1 MRSDLEDELRRALR
15 AEAPEVD
22 TDARDALERRLL
34 AAVPPAA
41 PRGRRWPRWLLATGL
56 GAAVLAGACVLPS
69 EYDADLGHR
78 LAIVIDDA
86 ELELDHD
93 AIAEFVL
100 ERYHP
105 DEVRMAVERQHS
117 RERGDDGRVVEHSE
131 LRLELDAIGDGL
143 DTARIWA
150 DLQQAFPELEGARL
164 EDRRLHGRVHGTLGG
179 RLSHDWLDLVIDRH
193 GVAAAKQEILDE
205 LAREGI
211 TGQPQIEIID
221 DDDGHGRV
229 RREVR
234 VMVEDDAATVVP

>member
-150 DLQQAFPELEGARL
+150 DLQQAFPSWRVPVSRTVGCTAACTARSAGGSRTTGSTWSSTVTAS
-164 EDRRLHGRVHGTLGG
+164 RRRSRRSWTSSRARASPASRRSRSSTTTTVTAA
-179 RLSHDWLDLVIDRH
+179 S
-193 GVAAAKQEILDE
+193 VARSA
-205 LAREGI
+205 
-211 TGQPQIEIID
+211 
-221 DDDGHGRV
+221 
-229 RREVR
+229 
-234 VMVEDDAATVVP
+234 